1 MLHYR
6 LSLVSCLLAVIS
18 FGFAGIASAQP
29 SIDLKGKVMA
39 GDSGVGGARVSLL
52 VAKASDTTDAS
63 GAFRILAEPASVSRP
78 KVRSNPMPI
87 ADPEVEIFDASGRLL
102 LMSRETGNLS
112 TPPLRQV
119 ETNRAAPQVSLAKSA
134 ALLDTLLITRSGF
147 KARKVPVSSYRMDL
161 DTLKLQP
168 ETQDFEIRKLTERT
182 LQCRETSVPSLDLDL
197 VCESDNDSLLASV
210 YVQSKPVSCGA
221 LSAINYT
228 VESAWIKTSEG
239 IQPLSQVIYDGG
251 GNHRNDRI
259 TFAWKGKFFSF
270 YHSSFGFGWRA
281 CASPDCMQICQD
293 KECRTILYD
302 GCHRATCASPP
313 ALKVRCAKVK
323 LDGTVPARLDPW
335 AKQEGVANY
344 PLLPCGGDPVCK

>member
-1 MLHYR
+1 MLHYK
-6 LSLVSCLLAVIS
+6 LSLASCLFAVIF
-18 FGFAGIASAQP
+18 FGFASMASAEP
-29 SIDLKGKVMA
+29 SIDLKGKVVA
-39 GDSGVGGARVSLL
+39 GESGIGGARVSLL

-102 LMSRETGNLS
+102 FMSREAGNLS
-112 TPPLRQV
+112 TPLIRQI
-119 ETNRAAPQVSLAKSA
+119 ETNRAKPLVSLPKSA
-134 ALLDTLLITRSGF
+134 ALIDTLLITRSGF
-147 KARKVPVSSYRMDL
+147 QARKVPVSSYRMDL
-161 DTLKLQP
+161 DTLKLQA
-168 ETQDFEIRKLTERT
+168 ETEGFEIRKLTERI

-197 VCESDNDSLLASV
+197 VCESDNDSLLASI

-228 VESAWIKTSEG
+228 VENAWIKTAEG
-239 IQPLSQVIYDGG
+239 IRPLSQVIYDGG
-251 GNHRNDRI
+251 GNHQNDRI
-259 TFAWKGKFFSF
+259 TFAWKEKFFSI

-313 ALKVRCAKVK
+313 ALKVKCAKVK
-323 LDGTVPARLDPW
+323 PDGTVPALLDPW
-335 AKQEGVANY
+335 AKQEGVANS
-344 PLLPCGGDPVCK
+344 PLLPCLGDGACK